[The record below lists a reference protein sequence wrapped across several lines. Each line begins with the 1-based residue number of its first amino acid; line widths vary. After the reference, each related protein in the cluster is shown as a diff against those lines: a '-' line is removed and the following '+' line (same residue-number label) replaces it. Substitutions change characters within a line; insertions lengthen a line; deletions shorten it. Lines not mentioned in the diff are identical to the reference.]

1 MRGQRPVRATV
12 ALLLGLAGLAGCGA
26 GDGSGACGPVRRG
39 PLDSRSVHVLPGAEE
54 PEYRTDPP
62 TSGPHLPAPSTE
74 DVRDAPIAAPV
85 QVGLLEEGNVLI
97 QHTGLTD
104 DERAEVEALAG
115 DGVILAPAVAL
126 PHGAAVV
133 ATAWVTKQVC
143 DAVDPD
149 ALATFAADHVDRSSG
164 QHG

>member
-1 MRGQRPVRATV
+1 MR
-12 ALLLGLAGLAGCGA
+12 ALVGGLALTAALAAGCG
-26 GDGSGACGPVRRG
+26 DGGGPGACGPVRRE

-97 QHTGLTD
+97 QHAGLTD

-115 DGVILAPAVAL
+115 DGVIVAPADAL
-126 PHGAAVV
+126 PDDAAVV

-143 DAVDPD
+143 ATVDPT
-149 ALATFAADHVDRSSG
+149 ALDVMAAFAADHVDQGPG